1 VRVPAAS
8 SRPDPIELG
17 ASSDAAP
24 APTAASV
31 GTAGPARPA
40 AGLGIFLAFLA
51 SAAVLTLELLSLRLV
66 APYVGL
72 TIQANSAVIGMALG
86 GIAAGAWLGGQLADT
101 HDPKRLLGP
110 LFLLAG
116 ALTVVMLPLVRLL
129 GQSIGSSNPAVVLL
143 MAMVAVF
150 LPSAALSAVP
160 PLVVKQMLADLRLT
174 GSTVGLV
181 SAAGTVGGLVATF
194 LTGFLL
200 VAYFPVRGLV
210 LTIAGLLLVTG
221 ALLTLRT
228 RGARTAGRRSV
239 AAPVLLV
246 GALALGGL
254 SLAGTP
260 RCEVETAYHC
270 ARLVNAAPPAGAL
283 TLHLDT
289 LSHSY
294 VNQADPT
301 DLRFAYTR
309 ALAAVA
315 GAVAPPGAAITA
327 LHIGG
332 GGATMPRYL
341 AATRPGTD
349 STVLEVDRGVVNL
362 DKHRLGLRTDDR
374 LRVRVVD
381 GRVGLHQTPTD
392 SKDLVIGDA
401 FGGVSVPWHLTT
413 QETAR
418 EVRRVLHPGGIY
430 AVNVIDYPPNDFAH
444 AEFATLATT
453 FTHVAVMS
461 APTSLANQ
469 SGGNFVLVASDAPLP
484 VDAMRAGLVGHPQGW
499 QLLTDDAAVAWAH
512 GHGKPLVLTDDYAP
526 VDQILT
532 PQPVASAEPPS
543 GTTRG

>member
-1 VRVPAAS
+1 MPAAS
-8 SRPDPIELG
+8 SRPEPPVETSGVGDHDPFGSTGTSTDEPAG
-17 ASSDAAP
+17 AAAP
-24 APTAASV
+24 ASET
-31 GTAGPARPA
+31 PARPA
-40 AGLGIFLAFLA
+40 AGVGILLAFVA

-101 HDPKRLLGP
+101 RDPRMLLGP
-110 LFLLAG
+110 LFLIAG

-129 GQSIGSSNPAVVLL
+129 GQAIGSANPAVVLL
-143 MAMVAVF
+143 MAMIAVF

-181 SAAGTVGGLVATF
+181 SAAGTIGGLMATF
-194 LTGFLL
+194 ITGFLL
-200 VAYFPVRGLV
+200 VAYFPVRALV
-210 LTIAGLLLVTG
+210 LTIAAILLVTG
-221 ALLTLRT
+221 VLLTVSNRT
-228 RGARTAGRRSV
+228 GRRAGRRPLV
-239 AAPVLLV
+239 APLLLV
-246 GALALGGL
+246 GALAVGGL

-260 RCEVETAYHC
+260 RCDVETAYHC
-270 ARLVNAAPPAGAL
+270 ARLVSAAPPAGAL

-301 DLRFAYTR
+301 DLRFAYIR
-309 ALAAVA
+309 AMAAVSN
-315 GAVAPPGAAITA
+315 AVAPPGAPITA

-362 DKHRLGLRTDDR
+362 DKKRLGLHTSDK

-381 GRVGLHQTPTD
+381 GRVGLHQTPSDTEN
-392 SKDLVIGDA
+392 LVIGDA

-413 QETAR
+413 QETAK
-418 EVRRVLHPGGIY
+418 EIQRVLEPGGIY
-430 AVNVIDYPPNDFAH
+430 AVNVIDYPPNRFAA
-444 AEFATLATT
+444 AEFATLAST
-453 FTHVAVMS
+453 FREVGVMS
-461 APTSLANQ
+461 APASLANRG
-469 SGGNFVLVASDAPLP
+469 GGNFVLVASDAPLP
-484 VDAMRAGLVGHPQGW
+484 VDAIRAGLRNHPQGW
-499 QLLTDDAAVAWAH
+499 QLLIGPVAHAWANS
-512 GHGKPLVLTDDYAP
+512 GGKPLVLTDDYAP

-532 PQPVASAEPPS
+532 QQPA
-543 GTTRG
+543 G

>member
-1 VRVPAAS
+1 V
-8 SRPDPIELG
+8 
-17 ASSDAAP
+17 
-24 APTAASV
+24 
-31 GTAGPARPA
+31 
-40 AGLGIFLAFLA
+40 A

-101 HDPKRLLGP
+101 REPRLLLGP
-110 LFLLAG
+110 LFLIAG

-129 GQSIGSSNPAVVLL
+129 GESIGSANPAVVLL

-150 LPSAALSAVP
+150 FPSAALSAVP

-181 SAAGTVGGLVATF
+181 SAAGTIGGLVATF
-194 LTGFLL
+194 ITGFLL
-200 VAYFPVRGLV
+200 VTYFPVRGLV
-210 LTIAGLLLVTG
+210 LTIAAILLVTG
-221 ALLTLRT
+221 VLLTVSHRNT
-228 RGARTAGRRSV
+228 RRAGRRSV
-239 AAPVLLV
+239 AAPLLLV
-246 GALALGGL
+246 GALAVGGL
-254 SLAGTP
+254 SLAGTE
-260 RCEVETAYHC
+260 RCDVETAYHC
-270 ARLVNAAPPAGAL
+270 ARLVSAAPPAGAL

-301 DLRFAYTR
+301 DLRFAYIR
-309 ALAAVA
+309 AMAAVSN
-315 GAVAPPGAAITA
+315 AVAPPGAPITA

-362 DKHRLGLRTDDR
+362 DKERLGLRTDDH

-381 GRVGLHQTPTD
+381 GRVGLHETPDDTD
-392 SKDLVIGDA
+392 DLVIGDA

-418 EVRRVLHPGGIY
+418 DVQRVLKPGGIY
-430 AVNVIDYPPNDFAH
+430 AVNVIDYPPNRFAA
-444 AEFATLATT
+444 AEFATLAST
-453 FTHVAVMS
+453 FRAVAVMS
-461 APTSLANQ
+461 APTSLANR

-484 VDAMRAGLVGHPQGW
+484 LEALRRGLENHPQGW
-499 QLLTDDAAVAWAH
+499 QLLDSDAAQSWADAN
-512 GHGKPLVLTDDYAP
+512 GKPLVLTDDYAP

-532 PQPVASAEPPS
+532 QQPA
-543 GTTRG
+543 G